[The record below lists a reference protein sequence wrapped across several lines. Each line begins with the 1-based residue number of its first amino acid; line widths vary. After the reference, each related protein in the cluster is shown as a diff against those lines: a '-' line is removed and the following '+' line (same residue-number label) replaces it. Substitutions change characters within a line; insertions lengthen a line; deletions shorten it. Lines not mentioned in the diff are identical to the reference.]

1 METYIKVGEDFY
13 LLASSLAS
21 RRISRVLAGRDSFGI
36 FDASGDIASSP
47 LEPMGFFH
55 NDTRFLSR
63 FELRIAGEFPH
74 LLNSYVSSDNTQL
87 RINLTN
93 PDLRTA
99 GDVIRLERDSLHIE
113 RSWVLLSP
121 RMFHRATLRNFS
133 RQAVS
138 LTLTF
143 LYGADFADLFEVR
156 GVSRS
161 ARGQLLEAEIA
172 PREVHLRYLGLDQVL
187 RVTRVEFSPGPD
199 TIGARQA
206 EFQIQLGPE
215 QTAVLEAEVTA
226 LLDYRPPTR
235 SGAHAVRQGFE
246 AALAQRQAEARSLI
260 QSCARITTSSQA
272 MNHTLE
278 ASLADLAML
287 TTPSPH
293 GARIIAGIP
302 WFATLFGRD
311 SLLTALSM
319 NSFSPALA
327 AGTLRTLAAL
337 QGQRVNSASDEEPGK
352 IVHEVRAGEM
362 ARLGEVP
369 FGRYYGSVDGT
380 PLFLL
385 PLGRYVAATADLS
398 LAQELWPNVHRALD
412 WIALY
417 GDRDGDGYVEYQRET
432 PRGLANQG
440 WKDSHDSISHAD
452 GTLARAPI
460 ALCEVQAYVYGAY
473 LAIAEVAARLGDD
486 SLSARLEEDAA
497 RLRRNFNRDFWL
509 DHERTVALALDGD
522 KRPCRVMTS
531 NAAHCLALGLL
542 DQDQAEALGQR
553 LLAEDMFS
561 GWGLRTLSA
570 REQRYNPM
578 SYHNGSVWPHD
589 NAIAVL
595 GLARS
600 HQRPRALE
608 LASGLLEAAGQL
620 QGSLPELFC
629 GFQREP
635 TLGPVPYPVAC
646 HPQAWAAASIF
657 LILGS
662 LLGLQIDSHDQRV
675 VLDSPSIPAWLDW
688 LHIENIQVAGGA
700 VALMARRPAA
710 GPSAAVEVLQKGR
723 GVTVEIRA

>member
-1 METYIKVGEDFY
+1 VETFIKVGEDFY

-21 RRISRVLAGRDSFGI
+21 RRITRVLAGQNSFGI
-36 FDASGDIASSP
+36 FDASGDISSSP

-55 NDTRFLSR
+55 DDTRFLNR
-63 FELRIAGEFPH
+63 FELRISGEFPH
-74 LLNSYVSSDNTQL
+74 LLNSYVSSDNAQL
-87 RINLTN
+87 RVNLTN

-113 RSWVLLSP
+113 RGWVLLSP
-121 RMFHRATLRNFS
+121 RMFHRTTVRNFS
-133 RQAVS
+133 RTAVD
-138 LTLTF
+138 LTLSF

-156 GVSRS
+156 GVSRN
-161 ARGQLLEAEIA
+161 ARGQRLEPWMAA
-172 PREVHLRYLGLDQVL
+172 REVRLRYLGLDEVM
-187 RVTRVEFSPGPD
+187 RVTRLAFAPAPD
-199 TIGARQA
+199 AISERQA
-206 EFQIQLGPE
+206 EFHIRLEPE
-215 QTAVLEAEVTA
+215 QTAVLEAEISA
-226 LLDYRPPTR
+226 MLDFGPPVRPSPR
-235 SGAHAVRQGFE
+235 LPWQGFD
-246 AALAQRQAEARSLI
+246 AALAQRQAETRGLI
-260 QSCARITTSSQA
+260 QRSARIRTSSQA
-272 MNHTLE
+272 MNLTLE
-278 ASLADLAML
+278 ASLSDLAML
-287 TTPSPH
+287 TTPSSR
-293 GARIIAGIP
+293 GVRIIAGIP

-327 AGTLRTLAAL
+327 AGTLRTLATL
-337 QGQRVNSASDEEPGK
+337 QGQRVNPASDEEPGK

-380 PLFLL
+380 PLFLIL
-385 PLGRYVAATADLS
+385 LGRYVAATADLG
-398 LAQELWPNVHRALD
+398 LAQELWPNVQRALR
-412 WIALY
+412 WISTY
-417 GDRDGDGYVEYQRET
+417 GDRDGDGYIEYQRET

-497 RLRRNFNRDFWL
+497 RLRHNFNRDFWL
-509 DHERTVALALDGD
+509 DAEGTVALALDGY
-522 KRPCRVMTS
+522 KKPCRVMAS

-542 DQDQAEALGQR
+542 DQDQAEAVGQR
-553 LLAEDMFS
+553 LLADDMFS

-570 REQRYNPM
+570 RERRYNPM

-600 HQRPRALE
+600 HQRARALQ
-608 LASGLLEAAGQL
+608 LASGLLEAAGQI

-657 LILGS
+657 SIFGS
-662 LLGLQIDSHDQRV
+662 LLGLQIDSHDQRL
-675 VLDSPSIPAWLDW
+675 VLDSPSIPVWLDW
-688 LHIENIQVAGGA
+688 LQIDNIQVAGNA
-700 VALMARRPAA
+700 VSLMARRPAS
-710 GPSAAVEVLQKGR
+710 GSGAAVEILQKASA
-723 GVTVEIRA
+723 VTVEIRA